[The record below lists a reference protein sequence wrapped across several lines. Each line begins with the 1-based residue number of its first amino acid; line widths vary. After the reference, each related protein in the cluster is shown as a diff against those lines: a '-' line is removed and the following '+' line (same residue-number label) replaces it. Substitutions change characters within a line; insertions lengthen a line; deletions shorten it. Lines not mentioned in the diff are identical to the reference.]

1 LAGALFQP
9 LDAVLVGVDGARELL
24 AEGFDGDGFG
34 GLPFACGGARQAVE
48 ALVEGVQVLEERV
61 FFQRR
66 SIRSSRRTSSMRRS
80 SVRQRSR
87 SRVTMRV
94 SMAAL
99 NSIGTP
105 ITR

>member
-1 LAGALFQP
+1 
-9 LDAVLVGVDGARELL
+9 
-24 AEGFDGDGFG
+24 
-34 GLPFACGGARQAVE
+34 
-48 ALVEGVQVLEERV
+48 
-61 FFQRR
+61 
-66 SIRSSRRTSSMRRS
+66 
-80 SVRQRSR
+80 VRQRSR